1 MIWMSY
7 LWEEL
12 GIFSCSHCSSL
23 CLYILQLWSS
33 RVNFTFHERLPYC
46 NCDLCKCHH
55 GFSLNVKKSDAIRK
69 PAAVYVPLKKWDWLW
84 SPSLVRNSESL
95 SSPIHSIFFCHR
107 HHSVDWE
114 LFCRATPGAGLGTPW
129 EWKGYLQTPTNK
141 PTYKN
146 KQTYADKHIYSDKQT
161 YPDTETDRQT
171 YVSSGDGSNSMQASL
186 LETLATFITPV

>member
-12 GIFSCSHCSSL
+12 GIFSRSHCSSL
-23 CLYILQLWSS
+23 CLNILQLWSS

-84 SPSLVRNSESL
+84 STSLVRNSES
-95 SSPIHSIFFCHR
+95 SSPPIPLNFLLSLAPFR
-107 HHSVDWE
+107 
-114 LFCRATPGAGLGTPW
+114 GLRTI
-129 EWKGYLQTPTNK
+129 LQGNTRSWSWNPLGMEGLSPDT
-141 PTYKN
+141 N
-146 KQTYADKHIYSDKQT
+146 KQTDQQKQT
-161 YPDTETDRQT
+161 DLQKQTDIRRQT
-171 YVSSGDGSNSMQASL
+171 DISGHRDRPADLCLKWGWQ
-186 LETLATFITPV
+186 